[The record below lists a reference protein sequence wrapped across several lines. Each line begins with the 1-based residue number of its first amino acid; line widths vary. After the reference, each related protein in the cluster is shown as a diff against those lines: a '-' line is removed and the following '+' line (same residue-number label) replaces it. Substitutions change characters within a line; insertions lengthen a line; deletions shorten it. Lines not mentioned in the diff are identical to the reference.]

1 MDVET
6 DNDVLPKLFDC
17 EKINV
22 SENVGE
28 HYLMHVANTSTDSR
42 PLSVDV
48 CLAYPRST
56 TSYITETQ
64 KLTTADTNVPS
75 DSESDNVS
83 SDSSLA
89 TEDLSQEPSFFAAE
103 VDVELCGTEP
113 TERDIEMTICENIR
127 KKLRAR
133 VTLPTNDCGGEL
145 TSADIDTG
153 VRLPWYR
160 KAFSVVHGFKRLH
173 KSYLSL
179 FPYPLFF
186 WLCQNLEPENKVQ
199 LPVQKVF
206 ISDERPRTLLTPYW
220 GRSTGSSAS
229 TRIERSLWRKTS
241 LYLFRYSL

>member
-6 DNDVLPKLFDC
+6 DNDVLPKLFDS

-42 PLSVDV
+42 PLSIDV
-48 CLAYPRST
+48 CLAYPRPT

-113 TERDIEMTICENIR
+113 TERDIEMRICENVR
-127 KKLRAR
+127 KLLRKR
-133 VTLPTNDCGGEL
+133 VTLPTNDCGHEL

-153 VRLPWYR
+153 ACLPWYR
-160 KAFSVVHGFKRLH
+160 NAFLVVHGSLERLH
-173 KSYLSL
+173 NCYLS
-179 FPYPLFF
+179 F
-186 WLCQNLEPENKVQ
+186 
-199 LPVQKVF
+199 
-206 ISDERPRTLLTPYW
+206 
-220 GRSTGSSAS
+220 SSLAFYFS
-229 TRIERSLWRKTS
+229 CYVIT
-241 LYLFRYSL
+241 